1 MKGEKC
7 KKDLSSLSETNW
19 IVKTLDGQPPL
30 PGRPL
35 TLNFENGRVFGSAG
49 CNSYFGSYTEDA
61 NGKLQIGRVGT
72 TRMLCHPNEIMTQ
85 EAQFSEMLEKVAGYC
100 LTADGSLTLNDA
112 KGEELSVFTPQSQG
126 LAGTSWQAAFVEG
139 VSLVAGSK
147 ITAEFGPDGMIFG
160 SAGCNSYSGRYIAS
174 SADKTL
180 EMGLISTRMR
190 CHEPAGVMEQE
201 KKFLIAMDAAATY
214 RIEAGWLTIRK
225 ADGSSAVRFF
235 KDVENR

>member
-7 KKDLSSLSETNW
+7 NNCLFSLSETNW
-19 IVKTLDGQPPL
+19 IVKTLNGQPPL

-49 CNSYFGSYTEDA
+49 CNNYFGSYTEDA
-61 NGKLQIGRVGT
+61 NRKLQIGKVGM

-85 EAQFSEMLEKVAGYC
+85 EDQFSEMLDKVAGYC
-100 LTADGSLTLNDA
+100 LTADSLTLNDA
-112 KGEELSVFTPQSQG
+112 KGGELAVFTPQSQD

-139 VSLVAGSK
+139 RSLVAGST
-147 ITAEFGPDGMIFG
+147 ITAEFEADGKISG
-160 SAGCNSYSGRYIAS
+160 SAGCNSYSGGYTAS
-174 SADKTL
+174 SANKTL
-180 EMGLISTRMR
+180 DMSPLISTRMM
-190 CHEPAGVMEQE
+190 CHQPAGVMEQE
-201 KKFLIAMDAAATY
+201 NNFLRALEAAATY

-235 KDVENR
+235 KA